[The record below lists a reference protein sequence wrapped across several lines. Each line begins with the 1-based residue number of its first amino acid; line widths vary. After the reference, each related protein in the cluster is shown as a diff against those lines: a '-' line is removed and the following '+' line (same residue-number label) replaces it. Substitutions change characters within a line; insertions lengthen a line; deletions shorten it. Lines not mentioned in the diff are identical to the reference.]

1 MQSAQAL
8 EEESKTEK
16 EKGIKYRGTARIKL
30 NWLHFQW
37 NESRELNKK
46 NVQDL
51 ISCFQKDCRRL
62 DIRNHIPAIINQQD
76 LDSALRV
83 SGTLEGVLP
92 TNLQH
97 EYPELDFW
105 AGYQLECLHGRH
117 RIQAAQQVLSP
128 PNRWWTVDLYLTG
141 MMTSLYFTL
150 ADGRSR
156 YQ

>member
-8 EEESKTEK
+8 EEESKIEK
-16 EKGIKYRGTARIKL
+16 EKSIKYSETAHIKL
-30 NWLHFQW
+30 KWLHFQW
-37 NESRELNKK
+37 NEPRELNKK

-51 ISCFQKDCRRL
+51 ISCFQKDCHRL
-62 DIRNHIPAIINQQD
+62 NIHNHIPAIIDQQD

-83 SGTLEGVLP
+83 SGILKGVLL

-105 AGYQLECLHGRH
+105 ADYQLECLHRQH
-117 RIQAAQQVLSP
+117 RIQVAQQVLSP
-128 PNRWWTVDLYLTG
+128 SNRWWTVDLYLTG
-141 MMTSLYFTL
+141 MMTSFFFTL
-150 ADGRSR
+150 ADRKFR

>member
-8 EEESKTEK
+8 EEESKNEEEK
-16 EKGIKYRGTARIKL
+16 SIKYKGTAHIRLK
-30 NWLHFQW
+30 WLHFRW
-37 NESRELNKK
+37 NEPRELNSKI
-46 NVQDL
+46 VQDL

-62 DIRNHIPAIINQQD
+62 DIRNHIPALINQQD

-83 SGTLEGVLP
+83 SKILKGVLP
-92 TNLQH
+92 TNSQH

-117 RIQAAQQVLSP
+117 RIQAAKQVLSP
-128 PNRWWTVDLYLTG
+128 PNKWWTVDLYLTG
-141 MMTSLYFTL
+141 MITSLYSTL
-150 ADGRSR
+150 ADQRLR